1 MICKEEHNSLYDS
14 MQSFYHVRGDL
25 ETKLRCEDET

>member
-14 MQSFYHVRGDL
+14 MQSLHYVRGDV
-25 ETKLRCEDET
+25 ETKPRCEDEA